1 MPDAAPFIRWFSDIG
16 LQDVALVGGKNASLG
31 ELYHELTSAGVRV
44 PNGFAITADGY
55 RHFMHATGA
64 AEKVATL
71 LRGLHVANLEELAE
85 RGLAVRQAITAAE
98 LPSDLR
104 NAIVAA
110 YDRLGAGEPVD
121 VAVRSSATA
130 EDLPDAS
137 FAGQQETYLNVRGP
151 SALLDACRR
160 CFASLF
166 TDRAISY
173 RADKGFDEVPIAL
186 SIGVQRMVRSDLGSS
201 GVMFTLD
208 TETGFRDV
216 VLINASFGL
225 GETVVQG
232 SVTPDEYCVFKPPL
246 QQDLKPIIQKTVG
259 SKEFKLVYDEGGSR
273 AVKTVPVAAADRARY
288 ALTDDE
294 ILTLARWACA
304 IERHYS
310 RARGTPTP
318 MDIEWAKDGRTG
330 ELFIVQARPETV
342 HARAEVQ
349 EYAHYRL
356 RERGPILVTGRSV
369 GSRIGGGG
377 GRRGEK
383 AAPHRRSEPGGGRG
397 RGKTAREKCSSPTR
411 PIPTGNRS

>member
-1 MPDAAPFIRWFSDIG
+1 MIRWFRDIT
-16 LQDVALVGGKNASLG
+16 LDDLPLVGGKNASLG
-31 ELYHELTSAGVRV
+31 ELHRELSAAGVRV
-44 PNGFAITADGY
+44 PDGFAVTAEAYRAIVEAGDLRDRMTALLQGIDG
-55 RHFMHATGA
+55 RDVARLATSGA
-64 AEKVATL
+64 A
-71 LRGLHVANLEELAE
+71 LRSLVENAPWPADLEQL
-85 RGLAVRQAITAAE
+85 V
-98 LPSDLR
+98 R
-104 NAIVAA
+104 NAYAA
-110 YDRLGAGEPVD
+110 LGEGAAGGVS

-130 EDLPDAS
+130 EDLPEAS
-137 FAGQQETYLNVRGP
+137 FAGQQETFLGVRGAD
-151 SALLDACRR
+151 ALIRACRR

-294 ILTLARWACA
+294 ILTLARWA
-304 IERHYS
+304 
-310 RARGTPTP
+310 
-318 MDIEWAKDGRTG
+318 
-330 ELFIVQARPETV
+330 
-342 HARAEVQ
+342 
-349 EYAHYRL
+349 RL
-356 RERGPILVTGRSV
+356 
-369 GSRIGGGG
+369 
-377 GRRGEK
+377 
-383 AAPHRRSEPGGGRG
+383 
-397 RGKTAREKCSSPTR
+397 
-411 PIPTGNRS
+411 